1 MGRFPALEKELL
13 ERLSERPYTQ
23 AELVKATGKHKQS
36 ISRKLKEMLEKGY
49 VTRIG
54 KEYHITEEGR
64 KRLMELNDRLH
75 NRLVYDHEIS
85 APKLLSPKIL
95 FLSDLPPP
103 CRYRVR
109 LYVDDSLEEEFR
121 EGRMHYL
128 WTEERITDDKLLRQ
142 KTASE
147 ELRERTVEEIA
158 QKAVSELAL
167 NVILT
172 RLLYLI
178 SEKRIEGAEISKRD
192 LEESLKFNF
201 TLTVKYDN
209 ILTKE
214 SGEILVALL
223 GLWSIN
229 NYMEIGGAST
239 VDVLRILTNWGYGP
253 KRIADLVEKLY
264 ERLEVK
270 VEKKSLE
277 NLEEETAIIREKR
290 IMKPLKKG
298 EALKLRKELFE
309 LCMKILRKHRRVL
322 QKDYKRWI
330 VLAEDLFKPKKIYK
344 AYK

>member
-23 AELVKATGKHKQS
+23 AELVKATGRHKQS
-36 ISRKLKEMLEKGY
+36 ISRKLKELVEKGY

-54 KEYHITEEGR
+54 NEYHITENGR
-64 KRLMELNDRLH
+64 KRLTELNERLH
-75 NRLVYDHEIS
+75 NRLIYDQEIS

-95 FLSDLPPP
+95 FLSDLPSP
-103 CRYRVR
+103 CRYRAR

-192 LEESLKFNF
+192 LKESLRFNF
-201 TLTVKYDN
+201 TLTVEYDN
-209 ILTKE
+209 VLTKE

-223 GLWSIN
+223 GLWSIDRCWG
-229 NYMEIGGAST
+229 IAGAST
-239 VDVLRILTNWGYGP
+239 VDVLRVLTNLGYGP
-253 KRIADLVEKLY
+253 KRIADLVEKLHGKT
-264 ERLEVK
+264 EVK
-270 VEKKSLE
+270 I
-277 NLEEETAIIREKR
+277 EEEDLEDLSGESVSIVQRHSMR
-290 IMKPLKKG
+290 PLKKD
-298 EALKLRKELFE
+298 EALKLKKELFK
-309 LCMKILRKHRRVL
+309 LCLKILRKHRRVL
-322 QKDYKRWI
+322 RRDYERWM
-330 VLAEDLFKPKKIYK
+330 VLAESLFKPKKIYK

>member
-36 ISRKLKEMLEKGY
+36 ISRKLKELVEKGY
-49 VTRIG
+49 VVKIG
-54 KEYHITEEGR
+54 DKYYITENGR
-64 KRLMELNDRLH
+64 KRLRELNERIH
-75 NRLVYDHEIS
+75 NRLIYDHEIS
-85 APKLLSPKIL
+85 APKLLSPDIL

-103 CRYRVR
+103 CRYRAK
-109 LYVDDSLEEEFR
+109 LHVDDSLEEEFR
-121 EGRMHYL
+121 EGRIHYL
-128 WTEERITDDKLLRQ
+128 WIEERITDDRSLQQ
-142 KTASE
+142 KMASE

-178 SEKRIEGAEISKRD
+178 SEKRIEGTEISKED
-192 LEESLKFNF
+192 LEEGLNFHF
-201 TLTVKYDN
+201 TLTVEYDN

-229 NYMEIGGAST
+229 KYWEIAGAST
-239 VDVLRILTNWGYGP
+239 VDVLRVLTDLGYGP
-253 KRIADLVEKLY
+253 KRIADLVEKLHGKT
-264 ERLEVK
+264 EVK
-270 VEKKSLE
+270 IERE
-277 NLEEETAIIREKR
+277 NLEDLDGESVSIIGRHIVR
-290 IMKPLKKG
+290 PLKKG
-298 EALKLRKELFE
+298 EAFKLKKELYE
-309 LCMKILRKHRRVL
+309 LCLKILRKHRRIL
-322 QKDYKRWI
+322 QRDYKRWMM
-330 VLAEDLFKPKKIYK
+330 LAEVRFKPKKIYR